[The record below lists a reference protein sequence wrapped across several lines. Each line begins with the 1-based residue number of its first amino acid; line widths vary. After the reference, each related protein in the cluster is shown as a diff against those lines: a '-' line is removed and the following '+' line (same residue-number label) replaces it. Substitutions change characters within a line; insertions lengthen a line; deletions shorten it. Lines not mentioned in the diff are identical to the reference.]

1 MSLFASAIGFGLV
14 TAAVL
19 TLATLGFNLQFA
31 VSDVLNVAFASLMTV
46 GQFMAYMFNNR
57 GWNIWPSAVVAM
69 LVVGAMSLV
78 MNRYVL
84 EPFQRRGTPA
94 FGIVLVTFA
103 IALIVT
109 YILQAAFGPGF
120 FTYSLPEN
128 AGAPISIAGLI
139 FTRFQLTNFA
149 IAAACVVGLNLM
161 LRRTSLGR
169 AIRAVADDRPLARGA
184 GINVRLVTDAT
195 WFVSGAVA
203 AIAGLLLAVS
213 QSNFGA
219 VSSDVYLILVLA
231 AAFVGGAG
239 KPYGA
244 VIGALVVGLTTEV
257 SAIWI
262 EPQYKTIVA
271 FGVLIVVLLV
281 KPSGVLGLARGE
293 IRA

>member
-1 MSLFASAIGFGLV
+1 MSLFAAAVGFGLV

-46 GQFMAYMFNNR
+46 GQFTAYVFNHQ
-57 GWNIWPSAVVAM
+57 GWSIWVSSVVAM
-69 LVVGAMSLV
+69 IVVGATSLLL
-78 MNRYVL
+78 NRFVL

-94 FGIVLVTFA
+94 FGIVLVTYA
-103 IALIVT
+103 IALMIT
-109 YILQAAFGPGF
+109 YLLQGYFGPDF
-120 FTYSLPEN
+120 FTYNLPEN
-128 AGAPISIAGLI
+128 SGAVIRIGGMIL
-139 FTRFQLTNFA
+139 THFQLTNFA
-149 IAAACVVGLNLM
+149 IAAVCVVGLNLM
-161 LRRTSLGR
+161 LQRTSLGR
-169 AIRAVADDRPLARGA
+169 AIRAVADDRPLAMGA
-184 GINVRLVTDAT
+184 GINVRFVTDAT

-203 AIAGLLLAVS
+203 AVAGVLLAVS

-244 VIGALVVGLTTEV
+244 IIGALVVGLTMEV
-257 SAIWI
+257 SSIWI

-271 FGVLIVVLLV
+271 FGVLIAVLLV

-293 IRA
+293 VRA

>member
-1 MSLFASAIGFGLV
+1 MSLLASAIGFGLV

-46 GQFMAYMFNNR
+46 GQFMAYVLNR
-57 GWNIWPSAVVAM
+57 QGWSIWISAAAAM
-69 LVVGAMSLV
+69 VVVGALSLLL
-78 MNRYVL
+78 NRYVL
-84 EPFQRRGTPA
+84 EPFQRRGTPP

-103 IALIVT
+103 ISLMIT
-109 YILQAAFGPGF
+109 YILQGVFGPGF
-120 FTYSLPEN
+120 FAYQLPDN
-128 AGAPISIAGLI
+128 SGAPVHLGGMIL
-139 FTRFQLTNFA
+139 TRFQLTNFV
-149 IAAACVVGLNLM
+149 IAATCVVGLNL
-161 LRRTSLGR
+161 LLFQTPVGR
-169 AIRAVADDRPLARGA
+169 AIRAVADDRPLAQGA

-195 WFVSGAVA
+195 WFVSGGVA
-203 AIAGLLLAVS
+203 AIAGVLLAVS

-244 VIGALVVGLTTEV
+244 VIGALVIGLTMEV
-257 SAIWI
+257 SAVWI

-271 FGVLIVVLLV
+271 FAVLIVVLLV
-281 KPSGVLGLARGE
+281 KPSGVLGLARGQV
-293 IRA
+293 RA

>member
-31 VSDVLNVAFASLMTV
+31 VSDVLNVAFAALMTL
-46 GQFMAYMFNNR
+46 GQFAAYIFNHR
-57 GWNIWPSAVVAM
+57 GWSIWLSTAVAM
-69 LVVGAMSLV
+69 VFVGAISLL

-94 FGIVLVTFA
+94 FGLVLVTYA

-109 YILQAAFGPGF
+109 YILQATFGPSF
-120 FTYSLPEN
+120 FTYELPET
-128 AGAPISIAGLI
+128 AGSPIGLGGLI
-139 FTRFQLTNFA
+139 FTRFQLANFA
-149 IAAACVVGLNLM
+149 VAAACVIAVNVM
-161 LRRTSLGR
+161 LRQTSLGR
-169 AIRAVADDRPLARGA
+169 AIRAVADDRPLAKGA
-184 GINVRLVTDAT
+184 GINVRFVTDAT
-195 WFVSGAVA
+195 WFLSGALA
-203 AIAGLLLAVS
+203 AIAGVLLAVS

-244 VIGALVVGLTTEV
+244 VIGALVVGLSMEV

-271 FGVLIVVLLV
+271 FGVLIAVLLV

-293 IRA
+293 VRA